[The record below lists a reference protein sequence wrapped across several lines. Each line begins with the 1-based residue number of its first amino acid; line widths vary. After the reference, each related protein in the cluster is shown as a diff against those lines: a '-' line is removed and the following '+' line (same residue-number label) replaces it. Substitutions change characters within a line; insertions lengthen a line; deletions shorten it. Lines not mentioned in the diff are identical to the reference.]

1 MSSLSDVSIC
11 IKTFLRD
18 SKLYKTISDI
28 RRTMPEAQLL
38 IADDGEMTEEKDGIY
53 AELIREGHKV
63 FVLPFDSGFGKKAN
77 KIIDNLD
84 RRYALVGSDDFDF
97 SPPSVRLGVQ
107 KMLAVFDRHP
117 ELSIVSGRLANR
129 GPYEFYL
136 EEKDG
141 VVREIPA
148 PSVAEFFMLP
158 LDFDYL
164 PCDVTVNYSLIRHD
178 VFWTEG
184 WVTNVDGPYWEEK
197 RTQIGFDDEEI
208 IGEGG
213 HGAFFYDVKKAG
225 LKVGWVPG
233 VEISEQIGRDS
244 DRYRQFRA
252 RAHGPSRKC
261 FEKRKI
267 RKWVLGNGIVDYDVT
282 GEQKC

>member
-1 MSSLSDVSIC
+1 MSNLSDVSILLR
-11 IKTFLRD
+11 TFLRD
-18 SKLYKTISDI
+18 EKLFASVDAI
-28 RRTMPEAQLL
+28 RRNMPELHM
-38 IADDGEMTEEKDGIY
+38 IIVDDGEQTEEKDGIY
-53 AELIREGHKV
+53 ADLVREGHKV
-63 FVLPFDSGFGKKAN
+63 IVLDFDSGFGKKSNAG
-77 KIIDNLD
+77 IA
-84 RRYALVGSDDFDF
+84 ALVRPYLLISSDDFNH
-97 SPPSVRLGVQ
+97 SPSSVKVGIE
-107 KMLAVFDRHP
+107 KMLAVLDRNP

-141 VVREIPA
+141 VVKEIPA
-148 PSVAEFFMLP
+148 PSISEFFMLQ

-164 PCDVTVNYSLIRHD
+164 PCDVTVNYSLIRRS

-184 WVTNVDGPYWEEK
+184 WVTGIDGPYWQEK
-197 RTQIGFDDEEI
+197 PTQIGFDDEEI

-213 HGAFFYDVKKAG
+213 HGAFFYDIKKAG

-233 VEISEQIGRDS
+233 VEISEQTGRDS

-261 FEKRKI
+261 FEKRNI
-267 RKWVLGNGIVDYDVT
+267 RRWVLGNGIIDYEK
-282 GEQKC
+282 GN